1 MSYFR
6 TGDPLA
12 DFERLER
19 ENESYA
25 RIHPV
30 CCHCGDPIMDD
41 RMFVINDNYYHIECA
56 EDEFQKWT
64 EDYIEED

>member
-6 TGDPLA
+6 SGDPLD

-19 ENESYA
+19 ENERYA
-25 RIHPV
+25 KRCPV
-30 CCHCGDPIMDD
+30 CCHCGEPIMDNK
-41 RMFVINDNYYHIECA
+41 MFVINDNYYHIECA
-56 EDEFQKWT
+56 EDEFMKWT